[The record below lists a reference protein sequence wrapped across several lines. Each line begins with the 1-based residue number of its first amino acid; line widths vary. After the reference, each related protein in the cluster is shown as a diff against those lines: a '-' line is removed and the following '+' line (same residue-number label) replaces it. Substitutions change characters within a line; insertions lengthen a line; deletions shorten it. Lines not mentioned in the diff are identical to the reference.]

1 MKQLTRLESIDL
13 YRIGKETLPDGDVQE
28 TETQIGTYKVVIQE
42 LNDNVSATIYGA
54 DITKMWDISSPLKDL
69 EDYLIPKVDNQ
80 EDNISLYFINL
91 EGSRYKIRSVKKSGI
106 TIERVQ

>member
-1 MKQLTRLESIDL
+1 MKQLTRLESIEL

-54 DITKMWDISSPLKDL
+54 DINKILRISSVNKILEILLKEKL
-69 EDYLIPKVDNQ
+69 NNTF
-80 EDNISLYFINL
+80 DNISK
-91 EGSRYKIRSVKKSGI
+91 YKISYGNNKYKVKDIKTRYI
-106 TIERVQ
+106 DIKK

>member
-1 MKQLTRLESIDL
+1 MKQLTRLESIEL

-54 DITKMWDISSPLKDL
+54 DINKILRISSVNKILEILLKEKL
-69 EDYLIPKVDNQ
+69 NNTS
-80 EDNISLYFINL
+80 DNISKYSISY
-91 EGSRYKIRSVKKSGI
+91 GTSKYKVKDVKSRYID
-106 TIERVQ
+106 IERL

>member
-1 MKQLTRLESIDL
+1 MKQLTRLESIEL

-54 DITKMWDISSPLKDL
+54 DINKILRISSVNKILEILLKEKL
-69 EDYLIPKVDNQ
+69 NNTS
-80 EDNISLYFINL
+80 DNISKYRISYGNSKHKVKDVK
-91 EGSRYKIRSVKKSGI
+91 SRYID
-106 TIERVQ
+106 IERL